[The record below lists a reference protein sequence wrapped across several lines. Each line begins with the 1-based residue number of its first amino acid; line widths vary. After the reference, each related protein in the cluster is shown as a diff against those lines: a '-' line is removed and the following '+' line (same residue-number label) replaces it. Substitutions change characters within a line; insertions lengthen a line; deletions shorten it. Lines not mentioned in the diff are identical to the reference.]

1 MTIECPHCNGKISVV
16 LKKTISRPLKGRE
29 LLKSYIE
36 ESGKKIK
43 VIAKEAKITPGHIS
57 NMKNGRISI
66 GAKRA
71 ISFAEYFDHPNWRDF
86 LVKRLKK

>member
-1 MTIECPHCNGKISVV
+1 MTIECPHCKGKISVV

-43 VIAKEAKITPGHIS
+43 VIAKEL
-57 NMKNGRISI
+57 
-66 GAKRA
+66 
-71 ISFAEYFDHPNWRDF
+71 RD
-86 LVKRLKK
+86 